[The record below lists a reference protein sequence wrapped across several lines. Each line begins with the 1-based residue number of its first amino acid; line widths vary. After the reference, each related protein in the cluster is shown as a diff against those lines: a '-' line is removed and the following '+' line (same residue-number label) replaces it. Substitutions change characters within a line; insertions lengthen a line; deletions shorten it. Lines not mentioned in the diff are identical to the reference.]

1 MIKNILLSLL
11 FAVFLPTIFSILN
24 SKSSAEKFKFD
35 LAYILKTTLTFVALV
50 AIFTLIDYL

>member
-1 MIKNILLSLL
+1 MIKNILLALL

-35 LAYILKTTLTFVALV
+35 LAYILKTSLTFIILMAVFV
-50 AIFTLIDYL
+50 LIDYL